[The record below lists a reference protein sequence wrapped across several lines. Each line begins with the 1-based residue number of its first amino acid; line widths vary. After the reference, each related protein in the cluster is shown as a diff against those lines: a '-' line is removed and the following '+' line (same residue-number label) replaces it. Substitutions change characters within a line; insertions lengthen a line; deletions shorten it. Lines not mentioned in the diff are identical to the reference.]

1 MQKSELFKL
10 KTLVGLC
17 PFNDRDIIIEYRQNR
32 KININFFVRK
42 KKNVFYIAN
51 RLHLGI

>member
-32 KININFFVRK
+32 KININFFMLEK
-42 KKNVFYIAN
+42 KKMFFTLQIDC
-51 RLHLGI
+51 I